1 MVITLF
7 VATLAYPT
15 QGVEAKALGKRTSFS
30 AAEWGMRAM
39 L

>member
-15 QGVEAKALGKRTSFS
+15 QGVEAKAPGKRTSFS
-30 AAEWGMRAM
+30 AKECGMRVM